1 MASIQSRRTRR
12 GERRYDVRYRDQ
24 QGRQRSRSFSAR
36 KEADAFKL
44 ELERKRKRRTPR
56 TSGRLVDEGE
66 LRRWLHSRYEGSSLD
81 GNDGG
86 R

>member
-1 MASIQSRRTRR
+1 MATIQSRRTRR

-36 KEADAFKL
+36 KDAHAFKL

-56 TSGRLVDEGE
+56 TSGHLFDEGE
-66 LRRWLHSRYEGSSLD
+66 VRRWLRSRHEGSTLD
-81 GNDGG
+81 ANDGG